1 MSTTTPRGGGYDTSV
16 KTAFAFSGAIF
27 AGTILTTVGI
37 FEVLAGI
44 AAVAED
50 KVYVKGIEY
59 VYQFDIT
66 AWGWIHIVLGAI
78 SIAIGI
84 GMLLGQTW
92 AHVAG
97 IVIAVLGSVSAFMFM
112 PYYPFWSLAM
122 LALYIFVI
130 WSLAQLMSRRA
141 EL

>member
-1 MSTTTPRGGGYDTSV
+1 MSTTTSQGGGYDSPV

-27 AGTILTTVGI
+27 ASSILATVGI
-37 FEVLAGI
+37 FQILAGI

-50 KVYVKGIEY
+50 KVYVNGIDY

-66 AWGWIHIVLGAI
+66 AWGWIHMILGV
-78 SIAIGI
+78 IAIVVGI

-92 AHVAG
+92 ARIAG
-97 IVIAVLGSVSAFMFM
+97 IVIAVVGSVAAFAFM
-112 PYYPFWSLAM
+112 PYYPFWALAM

-130 WSLAQLMSRRA
+130 WSLAQLMSSGA

>member
-1 MSTTTPRGGGYDTSV
+1 MSSTTSRGGGYDTPV

-37 FEVLAGI
+37 FQILAGI

-50 KVYVKGIEY
+50 KVYVKGVEY

-66 AWGWIHIVLGAI
+66 AWGWIHMVLGAI
-78 SIAIGI
+78 AIAVGI

-92 AHVAG
+92 ARVSG
-97 IVIAVLGSVSAFMFM
+97 IVIAVLGSISAFMFM
-112 PYYPFWSLAM
+112 PYYPFWALAL

-130 WSLAQLMSRRA
+130 WSLAQLMSSGP

>member
-1 MSTTTPRGGGYDTSV
+1 MSTTTPRGGGYDTPV

-37 FEVLAGI
+37 FQILSGI
-44 AAVAED
+44 AALAED
-50 KVYVKGIEY
+50 TVYVKGVDY

-78 SIAIGI
+78 AIAVGI
-84 GMLLGQTW
+84 GMILGQTW
-92 AHVAG
+92 ARVAG
-97 IVIAVLGSVSAFMFM
+97 IVIAVIGSISAFMFM

-130 WSLAQLMSRRA
+130 WSLAQLMSSRA

>member
-1 MSTTTPRGGGYDTSV
+1 MSTTTPRGGGYDTPV

-37 FEVLAGI
+37 FQVLSGI
-44 AAVAED
+44 AALFED
-50 KVYVKGIEY
+50 TVYVKGVDY
-59 VYQFDIT
+59 VYKFDLT

-78 SIAIGI
+78 AIAVGI
-84 GMLLGQTW
+84 GLLLGQTW
-92 AHVAG
+92 ARISG
-97 IVIAVLGSVSAFMFM
+97 IVIAVIGSVSAFAFM
-112 PYYPFWSLAM
+112 PYYPWWALAM

-130 WSLAQLMSRRA
+130 WSLAQLMSSGD

>member
-1 MSTTTPRGGGYDTSV
+1 MSSTTTGGGYDSPV

-27 AGTILTTVGI
+27 AGTILVTVGI
-37 FEVLAGI
+37 FQILTGI
-44 AAVAED
+44 AAVAND
-50 KVYVKGIEY
+50 KVYVNGIDY
-59 VYQFDIT
+59 VYQFDLT

-78 SIAIGI
+78 AIAVGI

-92 AHVAG
+92 ARIAG
-97 IVIAVLGSVSAFMFM
+97 IVIAVLGSISAFAFM

-130 WSLAQLMSRRA
+130 WSLAQLMSSRA
-141 EL
+141 EF

>member
-1 MSTTTPRGGGYDTSV
+1 MSTTTPRGGGYDTPV

-37 FEVLAGI
+37 FQVLSGI
-44 AAVAED
+44 AALFED
-50 KVYVKGIEY
+50 TVFVKGVDY
-59 VYQFDIT
+59 VYKFDLT

-78 SIAIGI
+78 AIAVGI
-84 GMLLGQTW
+84 GLLLGQTW
-92 AHVAG
+92 ARISG
-97 IVIAVLGSVSAFMFM
+97 IVIAVIGSVSAFAFM
-112 PYYPFWSLAM
+112 PYYPWWALAM

-130 WSLAQLMSRRA
+130 WSLAQLMSSGD

>member
-1 MSTTTPRGGGYDTSV
+1 MSTTTPRGGGYDTPV

-37 FEVLAGI
+37 FQILAGI

-50 KVYVKGIEY
+50 KVYVNGIDY

-78 SIAIGI
+78 AIAVGI
-84 GMLLGQTW
+84 GMILGQTW
-92 AHVAG
+92 ARVSG
-97 IVIAVLGSVSAFMFM
+97 IVIAVIGSISAFMFM

-130 WSLAQLMSRRA
+130 WSLAQLMSSRA

>member
-1 MSTTTPRGGGYDTSV
+1 MSSTTSRGGGYDTPV

-27 AGTILTTVGI
+27 AGTILTIVGI
-37 FEVLAGI
+37 FQLLAGI

-50 KVYVKGIEY
+50 KVYVKGVEY

-66 AWGWIHIVLGAI
+66 AWGWIHLILGV
-78 SIAIGI
+78 IAIAVGI

-92 AHVAG
+92 ARVSG
-97 IVIAVLGSVSAFMFM
+97 IMIAVLGSVSAFMFM
-112 PYYPFWSLAM
+112 PYYPFWALAM

-130 WSLAQLMSRRA
+130 WSLAQLMSSDA
-141 EL
+141 EF